1 MKGCPAINALQIFCL
16 IFFVIVQ
23 LVARSYVTDV
33 AVVEEWVGVV
43 VTSVDQGY
51 TYPHHMVQR
60 GGGSYLSSKDIT
72 EC

>member
-1 MKGCPAINALQIFCL
+1 M
-16 IFFVIVQ
+16 
-23 LVARSYVTDV
+23 

>member
-23 LVARSYVTDV
+23 LVAWSYVTDV

-43 VTSVDQGY
+43 VTSVDPGY
-51 TYPHHMVQR
+51 TRTIWCR
-60 GGGSYLSSKDIT
+60 GGGGSNPRSKDIT